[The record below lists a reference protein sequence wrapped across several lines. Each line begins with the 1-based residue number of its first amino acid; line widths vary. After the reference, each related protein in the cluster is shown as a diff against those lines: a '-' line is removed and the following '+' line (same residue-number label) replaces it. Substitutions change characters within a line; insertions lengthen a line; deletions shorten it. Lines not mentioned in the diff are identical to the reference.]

1 MCMDTKS
8 MPAHVGGTQFHAC
21 LKWLLH
27 VRSSGLSPGL
37 IDIVA
42 VGSVPSGVGARWGS
56 VFPAAAE
63 SLAEAFVA
71 RLQVRADAQAFL

>member
-1 MCMDTKS
+1 M
-8 MPAHVGGTQFHAC
+8 HVC
-21 LKWLLH
+21 
-27 VRSSGLSPGL
+27 SSGLSPGL
-37 IDIVA
+37 IDVVA

-71 RLQVRADAQAFL
+71 RLQVWG